1 MTQHGLRR
9 LSGAGAAPPYTK
21 GPYVWD
27 QYVQFSQG
35 IGGSGV
41 AVPEGSE
48 IWYVDKNKT
57 SGVSG
62 TGKSWNDAF
71 MTLTEAVAAAGAYD
85 VIYMGRGYYQEAAT
99 IEITSAQRGL
109 KIFGQTSGGVPTS
122 NGLSSATSGDDILI
136 INADDVEIAG
146 ITFWCL
152 TNAKN
157 GIDIGE
163 DYDGYNNWIHDC
175 CFLTGNADNDLG
187 EYGIKVNNTDDC
199 VGTLIENNLFYFMS
213 TAGVVSGCTRC
224 TIRNNTIWSN
234 SIGLDLTAHTG
245 GTHSGLAVMDN
256 YLIGRQSGSTIGIK
270 LAATEPTDG
279 HIFIANN
286 VVTNFNTNITTGK
299 AIESIVNSQTA
310 ADASSYLQVDTS
322 P

>member
-1 MTQHGLRR
+1 MAKGLR
-9 LSGAGAAPPYTK
+9 GMNGNPAAPPYSS
-21 GPYVWD
+21 GALQWD

-35 IGGSGV
+35 VGGAGV
-41 AVPEGSE
+41 QVVEGSQ
-48 IWYVDKNKT
+48 IWYVDKHKS

-62 TGKSWNDAF
+62 TGNSWNDAF

-85 VIYMGRGYYQEAAT
+85 VIYMGRGYYTEAAT
-99 IEITSAQRGL
+99 IEITSSQRGL
-109 KIFGQTSGGVPTS
+109 KIFGPTTGGVPTS
-122 NGLSSATSGDDILI
+122 NGLSSATSGDDILY

-152 TNAKN
+152 TNGKD

-163 DYDGYNNWIHDC
+163 DYDGYNNWVHDC

-187 EYGIKVNNTDDC
+187 EYGIKANNTDDC
-199 VGTLIENNLFYFMS
+199 VGLLIENNYFYFLS
-213 TAGVVSGCTRC
+213 TAGLVVGATRA
-224 TIRNNTIWSN
+224 TVRNNMIWSN

-245 GTHSGLAVMDN
+245 GTHSGLAVYN
-256 YLIGRQSGSTIGIK
+256 NKLIGRQTGSTVGIK

-279 HIFIANN
+279 HIFISDNI
-286 VVTNFNTNITTGK
+286 VTNFNTNITTGK
-299 AIESIVNSQTA
+299 AIESIVNNQTA
-310 ADASSYLQVDTS
+310 ADASSYLQVDAS